1 MGKRKKKWITKNT
14 HLPKMGQREY
24 EEKISRT
31 HKIIMIII
39 VIGMIIADII
49 VMAVDTHVVGYDH
62 FLSIPLEWINDVPF
76 SRISF
81 YPAVLISGFSIC
93 LKI

>member
-62 FLSIPLEWINDVPF
+62 FLSIPLEWIRSLN
-76 SRISF
+76 
-81 YPAVLISGFSIC
+81 
-93 LKI
+93 